1 MAKKQKKQSV
11 PQLRQVNAKDI
22 RNDALKQAMEAVKTS
37 RTRDNEVKMFE
48 ELQKAHFLVP
58 VQFAG
63 EAPNLQLR
71 FLMINTPD
79 GKSFFP
85 AFTDEEEAGRMSL
98 PEGQQKSY
106 IVRTLKEY
114 EPIFK
119 DTRGK
124 ATGVVVNAFSSNI
137 VLPRDLISRLNTQT
151 ASSIGAPASPVK
163 KGEIPAGVAV
173 RFEEPRIYPTALVN
187 AVYDLCATLPAVS
200 RVWFKQ
206 MMIGMNVNFAL
217 IVEADQY
224 NSELEE
230 KLRAAAEPL
239 AKNVPVQILKY
250 TPELEKKAV
259 DGAVALYDRE
269 LNL

>member
-1 MAKKQKKQSV
+1 MAKQKKQNA

-22 RNDALKQAMEAVKTS
+22 RNDALKEAMEAVKTA
-37 RTRDNEVKMFE
+37 RTRENEVKMFE

-71 FLMINTPD
+71 FVMINTPD
-79 GKSFFP
+79 GKSYFP
-85 AFTDEEEAGRMSL
+85 AFTDEAEAGRMNL
-98 PEGQQKSY
+98 PEGQQHSY

-124 ATGVVVNAFSSNI
+124 AAGVAVNAFSNNI
-137 VLPRDLISRLNTQT
+137 VLPRDLVSRLNTQK
-151 ASSIGAPASPVK
+151 ASSIGAPAAAVK
-163 KGEIPAGVAV
+163 KGEIPAGMAV

-187 AVYDLCATLPAVS
+187 AVYELCTGIPEVS

-217 IVEADQY
+217 IVEADQF
-224 NSELEE
+224 NAELET
-230 KLRAAAEPL
+230 KLKEAAEPL
-239 AKNVPVQILKY
+239 AKNIPVQVLKY
-250 TPELEKKAV
+250 TPDLEQKAIN
-259 DGAVALYDRE
+259 GAVALYDRE
-269 LNL
+269 LYL

>member
-1 MAKKQKKQSV
+1 MDSSFLGIIGELIA
-11 PQLRQVNAKDI
+11 AD
-22 RNDALKQAMEAVKTS
+22 S
-37 RTRDNEVKMFE
+37 RIMHHGF
-48 ELQKAHFLVP
+48 H
-58 VQFAG
+58 
-63 EAPNLQLR
+63 
-71 FLMINTPD
+71 
-79 GKSFFP
+79 
-85 AFTDEEEAGRMSL
+85 
-98 PEGQQKSY
+98 
-106 IVRTLKEY
+106 
-114 EPIFK
+114 
-119 DTRGK
+119 
-124 ATGVVVNAFSSNI
+124 
-137 VLPRDLISRLNTQT
+137 
-151 ASSIGAPASPVK
+151 
-163 KGEIPAGVAV
+163 
-173 RFEEPRIYPTALVN
+173 